1 MKATISAD
9 IISSTSL
16 SSKELVVLSE
26 TINGA
31 FNVIEE
37 HLSKKQQS
45 FWGRIVKGDTIECVF
60 DSPQYALWSALV
72 LKVSILLKT
81 SSWKSEADAI
91 KKSKGF
97 EYFLLYGIRLAI
109 GVGELR
115 LVDKNMGIID
125 GDAIYKSG
133 RKIAEFS
140 TSGKERIIIKDT
152 LYFVSGDKS
161 MDLVMNTMLS
171 FVDVLLKKSTNK
183 QMLVL
188 YHKLLGLKDA
198 EIATLLGLRVS
209 TVNKHSTLLGWNAI
223 SEMLD
228 FYENTN
234 FENN

>member
-1 MKATISAD
+1 M
-9 IISSTSL
+9 
-16 SSKELVVLSE
+16 
-26 TINGA
+26 
-31 FNVIEE
+31 
-37 HLSKKQQS
+37 
-45 FWGRIVKGDTIECVF
+45 
-60 DSPQYALWSALV
+60 
-72 LKVSILLKT
+72 
-81 SSWKSEADAI
+81 
-91 KKSKGF
+91 
-97 EYFLLYGIRLAI
+97 YGVRLAI

-183 QMLVL
+183 QIQVL
-188 YHKLLGLKDA
+188 YYKLLGLKDA
-198 EIATLLGLRVS
+198 EIATLLGLGVS

-228 FYENTN
+228 FYENMN